1 MPLASGTRLGP
12 YEIVSPIGAGGM
24 GEVYKARDT
33 RLNRTVAL
41 KILPPQGDRARF
53 ETEARAVA
61 ALNHP
66 NIVALYDVGENYI
79 VSELIDGDPLPVPS
93 QPIRKLLDLAVQ
105 VADGLAAAHAAG
117 IVHRDLKPANI
128 LVNREGRVKILD
140 FGLAKNVI
148 SGDNETTAITTT
160 QPGLILGTVA
170 YMSPEQA
177 RGQPLDTRSD
187 QFSLGLILYAMA
199 TGKKAFQ
206 RETTA
211 ETLTAILREDPEP
224 LPLTVPAPLR
234 WIIERCLVKEPEHR
248 YDSTRDLYQELRT
261 LRDHISET
269 LTSAIEPVKLP
280 PPRRIWLFSAIGTA
294 LLILLGLFWAG
305 RRIDT
310 FDTHLQFTPIANE
323 PPPESHPAFSPDG
336 KSIAYA
342 RDTDND
348 PDSDEFQQLMLRTLD
363 APAPIVLVA
372 GVPAVNTLAWSA
384 DGSRIFYMTT
394 TRDLWSVTA
403 SGGAPQ
409 KMIEFMGSAFGL
421 TPDGKTLLTTREAES
436 GGESHTEFGASEPP
450 GSPLHPISGIAIPL
464 DTAGS
469 RAILSFAPD
478 GSRFAIPCGKAG
490 KPDIC
495 IVAYPS
501 GKSHAVTAPA
511 PVRSI
516 TWFPDSRHIVTND
529 RESMRVIDTETGHGH
544 ALLSTPYVLQQA
556 SLSPDGTKLIYSTG
570 TANYNILELSLD
582 GKSSRPLVESSLQNT
597 NPNWSLKDGSL
608 VYIRNYASTSEIW
621 TRSADGKRNTLLV
634 KSTRGAQ
641 SLSTPR
647 FSPDGRAVA
656 YAESGSLFTIL
667 AEGGRPV
674 EIFHDKLG
682 TVVAVDWSPSGD
694 SIAFIERIG
703 SDFKILRVAS
713 SGGAPATVSGNADR
727 TFFDLHWSP
736 DGKWLACFAPSEVR
750 LITPDGKDEHQLT
763 NDISA
768 GDFSR
773 DGKLYYDVRR
783 DDNGRWIL
791 VSIDVATGRE
801 GASISLPISGA
812 LYIGGMS
819 LNPDGK
825 RFAIHANDLKYDL
838 WMIEGF
844 PRPARGLARLLK
856 NWQNP

>member
-1 MPLASGTRLGP
+1 
-12 YEIVSPIGAGGM
+12 M

-79 VSELIDGDPLPVPS
+79 VSELIDGDPLPVPT
-93 QPIRKLLDLAVQ
+93 QPIRKLLDYAVQ
-105 VADGLAAAHAAG
+105 LADGLAAAHAAG
-117 IVHRDLKPANI
+117 IVHRDLKPANV

-140 FGLAKNVI
+140 FGLAKTVFTEA
-148 SGDNETTAITTT
+148 GNETTAITTT

-177 RGQPLDTRSD
+177 RGQLLDTRSD
-187 QFSLGLILYAMA
+187 QFSFGLVLYAMA

-224 LPLTVPAPLR
+224 LPLTIPAPLR
-234 WIIERCLVKEPEHR
+234 WIIDRCLVKEPEHR

-261 LRDHISET
+261 LRDHLGET
-269 LTSAIEPVKLP
+269 VTSAIEPIQLP
-280 PPRRIWLFSAIGTA
+280 PPRRLWLLAALGTA
-294 LLILLGLFWAG
+294 LLVLIGLFWAG
-305 RRIDT
+305 RRLDT

-336 KSIAYA
+336 KSIAYT
-342 RDTDND
+342 RDTDYD
-348 PDSDEFQQLMLRTLD
+348 PDTEEFQQLMLRTLE
-363 APAPIVLVA
+363 APAPNVLVP
-372 GVPAVNTLAWSA
+372 GIPDVISLAWSA
-384 DGSRIFYMTT
+384 DGNRIFYLTRV
-394 TRDLWSVTA
+394 RDLWAVTA
-403 SGGAPQ
+403 AGGAPQ
-409 KMIEFMGSAFGL
+409 KLIESMGSAFGP
-421 TPDGKTLLTTREAES
+421 TPDGKSLLTTRETES
-436 GGESHTEFGASEPP
+436 GGESHIEFGASEPP
-450 GSPLHPISGIAIPL
+450 GAPLHPVSGISVPL

-469 RAILSFAPD
+469 RAILAFAPD
-478 GSRFAIPCGKAG
+478 GSKFAIPCGKG
-490 KPDIC
+490 TKSDIC
-495 IVAYPS
+495 IVSYPS
-501 GKSHAVTAPA
+501 GKWHTVTAPK
-511 PVRSI
+511 PIRSI
-516 TWFPDSRHIVTND
+516 TWFADSRHFVISD
-529 RESMRVIDTETGHGH
+529 RDSMRVLDSETGRGH

-570 TANYNILELSLD
+570 TANYNIQEFSLD
-582 GKSSRPLVESSLQNT
+582 GKSTKPLVESSLQNT

-608 VYIRNYASTSEIW
+608 VYIRNYASVSEIW
-621 TRSADGKRNTLLV
+621 TRSSDGSRNTLLV

-641 SLSTPR
+641 SLTTPR
-647 FSPDGRAVA
+647 FSPDGHAIA
-656 YAESGSLFTIL
+656 YAEADRLFTIL

-674 EIFHDKLG
+674 EIFRDKAG
-682 TVVAVDWSPSGD
+682 TIVSLDWSPKGD
-694 SIAFIERIG
+694 SITFIEKIA

-713 SGGAPATVSGNADR
+713 SGGPSSTVSGNADR
-727 TFFDLHWSP
+727 TFFDVRWSP

-750 LITPDGKDEHQLT
+750 LISPEGKDEHQLT

-773 DGKLYYDVRR
+773 DGKTYYDVRR
-783 DDNGRWIL
+783 DDDGRWVL
-791 VSIDVATGRE
+791 VPLDVATGRE
-801 GASISLPISGA
+801 GAAVALPLTGTV
-812 LYIGGMS
+812 YVGFMS

-825 RFAIHANDLKYDL
+825 RFAIHVNDLKYDL

-844 PRPARGLARLLK
+844 PQPAQGLARLWK
-856 NWQNP
+856 NWVNPQ